1 MLKIVPAEGRTQG
14 RSSANGLAGRRRPD
28 RGRARLRRAVA
39 RALGPV
45 LVAGSSTVP
54 AAPIAVA
61 AGIAAGVAAV
71 AANTARAHAAVTG
84 PVLVLLQNGETT
96 APETTVLQN
105 AGYSVTQVT
114 PSTWESMSAS
124 SFEQYAALVIGDPS
138 SNGTCST
145 LTPTTGTSG
154 NDALGTNWQGAV
166 SGNVAVLGT
175 APALPGTSGANTLIA
190 DAVGYAAAKFANS
203 SGTGLYVSLNCEYS
217 TAAAGTSVPLLNGV
231 ENIGAAG
238 GPTVQ
243 GGLSCTDSGTVN
255 TWEADSAGTF
265 GGFTSASLASGSS
278 GSWPSPA
285 CPVQEAFDSWPALFT
300 PVGYDGGSD
309 ATANYTASD
318 GMAGQPYLLLGA
330 QPSAATQ
337 ALAPSNGGEVPAD
350 ATAGGTSNPAA
361 PGVSQA
367 SAGDPVNTENGDFT
381 QSGTDLS
388 IPGFGPALT
397 FSRSYDASVAEQQT
411 KSGTPGPMGYG
422 WTDNWASSLTTT
434 QPTPG
439 DLYTIGGLALNN
451 GNGGPGPQSVV
462 SGPQGDEVDGSGNI
476 YFADTSDNRIQ
487 EIPASSGPQWGIQM
501 TAGDVYTVAG
511 SPGGQAG
518 ASSSGTAA
526 TSSLLTAPEGVAVNG
541 SGLFI
546 ADTGN
551 CRVVEIA
558 ATTGTQYGIS
568 MTVGDMYVIAG
579 RTGQCAL
586 GNDNKPAT
594 QSDLISPVSLHI
606 GAAGHGADLYVADTG
621 DNRIQEIAG
630 ANETE
635 WGQSM
640 TAGDVYT
647 VAGSAAG
654 TSGQSNNGTKATSA
668 FLNAPEGIT
677 IDGNGNM
684 YIADTDNCRV
694 EQVPWSSGTYWGQ
707 SMTQYD
713 LYTVAGRNASSCT
726 IGFDNKAATQ
736 SNLWW
741 PSSVRDPNG
750 NLYITDTGNNRVQEV
765 AGSRHTEFGQSMT
778 ANFVYT
784 IAGSSSGTAGNSGD
798 GGLAGQALLDAPGA
812 LWLDSS
818 GNVYVSDSLNNE
830 VRKVSTSTDDISNV
844 AGGNGQTLQTV
855 GDGGPAV
862 TSGLASPRAIG
873 ADSNGDIFVADT
885 SNNRVQEI
893 ADYTHVQFGISMTA
907 GDVYT
912 VAGSPT
918 GTGGYSGDGGLS
930 TQALLSN
937 PEGIAVDSSG
947 NLYIADTNNHVIR
960 EVSASTGDIATI
972 AGNGLS
978 GDSGG
983 GPATSA
989 ELDVPAAVA
998 ADAAGDVFI
1007 ADPGNDQVQ
1016 EVAAN
1021 SGTQYG
1027 IAMTAGNIYTVAGTP
1042 GTSGTSGDG
1051 GPATSAQLS
1060 FDSGVAVDA
1069 AGNIYISDSFNNRI
1083 QEVAAGN
1090 STQFGISMTGG
1101 DIYTIAGSANGSGGS
1116 SGNMGPATLALLNHP
1131 VQVVLDR
1138 AGDVYIDDT
1147 ANSVVREIASANGTQ
1162 WGQSMTAGDIY
1173 NVAGIPGSVGSAG
1186 AGGPAT
1192 AAQLDGESG
1201 IGTDPAGDLFISSAG
1216 DALVQEVTAT
1226 ADSAIPAAPGQA
1238 SSLYPA
1244 PNGITVT
1251 QPGGAQVAF
1260 TAQSGGACTAPYQAA
1275 GGYCAL
1281 PVFSGASLTYNAGN
1295 STYTFSPSVATNS
1308 YTYSW
1313 DGQLISESNPA
1324 GDTLTVT
1331 YQSPAPGTGGCPSS
1345 ATSCET
1351 ITAAS
1356 GRALVIGLNGS
1367 ALVTSVTDPL
1377 GRTWTYGYNSASQ
1390 LTSATD
1396 PMSNETSYTY
1406 GQGPTGNPLLAS
1418 DLLTITGPN
1427 AQPGGPDAGDATV
1440 NVYDGAGRVTSQTDP
1455 MGFKTTFNYC
1465 VNAAAGDCMNA
1476 STGTGYVTVTDPDGN
1491 TTVDY
1496 YDQGALAASSSW
1508 TAGTTLASEQDFVP
1522 NTTAGGTSGG
1532 TLLDTVT
1539 TDGNGNVTSYGYNS
1553 ANEQTSTAGPSP
1565 AGGQGTTSSA
1575 YGSGG
1580 YFDCYGSAAE
1590 ATSATCSQDA
1600 GPAPVA
1606 PGGSITP
1613 PSSAPP
1619 DGLDWTLYDTNGNE
1633 LYSTTGVYSPTGTY
1647 KYTQTTY
1654 QLFNGNS
1661 ITLNGT
1667 NISCTYTPP
1676 SVSLPCATIN
1686 ADGVVTQLEYDA
1698 AGDLILSSTPDG
1710 NSGGE
1715 LATTTATYNG
1725 DGEQLT
1731 KVTPDGNVSGGNAG
1745 NYTTTTAWN
1754 ADGKPTSSTMG
1765 NGIGFTDTPRA
1776 TNFTYDG
1783 NGNQTKVEDARGFT
1797 TTTAFNADDHPT
1809 LVTDPDGNARLTC
1822 YDGDGNVAQ
1831 TVPAVGVAANNLTPA
1846 SCPAAYP
1853 AGYGTRLATDAT
1865 VSTFDALG
1873 QLTSKSTPAPAGQ
1886 SGHETTT
1893 YTYDGAGNV
1902 LTTTAPP
1909 ATNGGPS
1916 QVTSS
1921 TYNSAGQ
1928 LTSVTTGSGTSS
1940 ASTVSYC
1947 YDPDGGET
1955 SVVYADGNTSGT
1967 GKCQTAYPWTVSASS
1982 YPTQAAYQTTYAY
1995 DSAGDLT
2002 SATTPATTAA
2012 PNGATTT
2019 ASYDAAGNM
2028 LTQTDPNGV
2037 TTTRTYTPLNKVAT
2051 ISYSGSS
2058 AHSVSYTYDA
2068 NGSKTAMTDGTGSS
2082 NYGYDPFG
2090 ELTSTTNGAG
2100 QVTTYGYNADG
2111 DTTGIT
2117 YPLPSAATWA
2127 TTDTVGYGY
2136 DNADRLTSVTDFNN
2150 HKITITDN
2158 ADGLPTAEALGSTG
2172 DTINPSYDATGGPSA
2187 IALKNSSSTLQSFTY
2202 SYSPAGTILSETD
2215 TPTSSLSPAAYT
2227 YDSQGR
2233 VTSDTPGTG
2242 SANNYGFDAS
2252 ANLTTLPNGATGS
2265 YDHAGELTSQVLSGT
2280 TTSYTYNAD
2289 GEQLTSV
2296 QGGTSQST
2304 GTWNGAGQLTSYD
2317 NAAANMTATAYDGSG
2332 MRASTTITP
2341 AGQSAVTQGY
2351 VWNGD
2356 SLIMDSSNAY
2366 IYGSNQDTPVEQV
2379 NLASGANTYLVTD
2392 ALASVRGTVSSSGAL
2407 TGTTSYDAWGNPE
2420 TAGGLTASTP
2430 FGYAGGYTDP
2440 DGLIYLIAR
2449 YYSPTTGQFISVD
2462 PDLHQ
2467 TQAPYSYATGNP
2479 VDNIDPLG
2487 LYTLG
2492 ACAGFSIVVP
2502 VVQISLSGGECL
2514 QRTRNT
2520 RSDDIG
2526 FTWTGGLGIGAGAK
2540 VGGSLYWEISTCTTL
2555 PCLGKWFFFVG
2566 FGIAWG
2572 ITMTLFWGN
2581 SNHGVPTTFGA
2592 DLGLQVG
2599 LGASAQEGFSYTWVY
2614 KFTCSDPVC
2623 SANAN
2628 FYRWAWDVMTS
2639 PVSWL
2644 SNKLATWIGRVT
2656 AAAKWKWK
2664 HH

>member
-1 MLKIVPAEGRTQG
+1 MTKT
-14 RSSANGLAGRRRPD
+14 
-28 RGRARLRRAVA
+28 LRRTVA
-39 RALGPV
+39 KALGPV
-45 LVAGSSTVP
+45 LVAGSSAIP
-54 AAPIAVA
+54 AAPVAVA
-61 AGIAAGVAAV
+61 AGVAVGVAAV
-71 AANTARAHAAVTG
+71 AANAAKAHAAVTG

-114 PSTWESMSAS
+114 PGTWESMSTSA
-124 SFEQYAALVIGDPS
+124 FQQYAALVIGDPS

-145 LTPTTGTSG
+145 LTPTTATSG
-154 NDALGTNWQGAV
+154 NDALGTNWQAAV
-166 SGNVAVLGT
+166 SGNIAVLGT
-175 APALPGTSGANTLIA
+175 APALPATSGANTLIA
-190 DAVGYAAAKFANS
+190 NAVGYAAAKFANS

-217 TAAAGTSVPLLNGV
+217 TASAGTSVPLLNGV
-231 ENIGAAG
+231 ENIGTNG
-238 GPTVQ
+238 GLTVQ
-243 GGLSCTDSGTVN
+243 GGLSCSDSGTLN
-255 TWEADSAGTF
+255 SWEANAAGTF
-265 GGFTSASLASGSS
+265 GGFSSSSLASGSS

-285 CPVQEAFDSWPALFT
+285 CPVQEAFNTWPALFT
-300 PVGYDGGSD
+300 PIGYDAASD
-309 ATANYTASD
+309 ATANFTASD
-318 GMAGQPYLLLGA
+318 GLTGQAYLLLGA

-337 ALAPSNGGEVPAD
+337 ALAPSAGGEVPANAIVGG
-350 ATAGGTSNPAA
+350 ATNPAA
-361 PGVSQA
+361 PGLSQA
-367 SAGDPVNTENGDFT
+367 FAADPVNTENGDFT

-388 IPGFGPALT
+388 IPTFGPALT
-397 FSRSYDASVAEQQT
+397 FSRSYDANLAEQQT

-439 DLYTIGGLALNN
+439 DLYTIGGLALAN

-462 SGPQGDEVDGSGNI
+462 SNPQGDEVDGSGNI
-476 YFADTSDNRIQ
+476 YFADTADNRIQ
-487 EIPASSGPQWGIQM
+487 EIPASSGTHWGIAM

-518 ASSSGTAA
+518 ASSSGTPA
-526 TSSLLTAPEGVAVNG
+526 TSSQLTAPEGVAVSG

-551 CRVVEIA
+551 CRIVEIA
-558 ATTGTQYGIS
+558 ATSGTQYGIS
-568 MTVGDMYVIAG
+568 MTAGDTYVIAG
-579 RTGQCAL
+579 RTGQCAV
-586 GNDNKPAT
+586 GNDNKVAT
-594 QSDLISPVSLHI
+594 QSDLSSPTGLHI
-606 GAAGHGADLYVADTG
+606 GAAGHGADLYIADTSN
-621 DNRIQEIAG
+621 NRIQEIAG

-640 TAGDVYT
+640 TAADVYT
-647 VAGSAAG
+647 VAGSSAG
-654 TSGQSNNGTKATSA
+654 TSGQTNSGTKATSA
-668 FLNAPEGIT
+668 LLAAPQGVT
-677 IDGNGNM
+677 IDGNNNM

-694 EQVPWSSGTYWGQ
+694 EEVPWSSGTFWGQ
-707 SMTQYD
+707 SMTQYFD
-713 LYTVAGRNASSCT
+713 YVVSGRNATSCT
-726 IGFDNKAATQ
+726 IGFDNKIATS
-736 SNLWW
+736 SNLWF
-741 PSSVRDPNG
+741 PTSVRDPNG
-750 NLYITDTGNNRVQEV
+750 NLYITDSGNNRVQEV
-765 AGSRHTEFGQSMT
+765 AGSNHTEFGQSMT

-784 IAGSSSGTAGNSGD
+784 IVGSSSGTPGDSGD
-798 GGLAGQALLDAPGA
+798 GGLASQALLDDPGA
-812 LWLDSS
+812 LWLDSA
-818 GNVYVSDSLNNE
+818 GDVFISDSVNNE
-830 VRKVSTSTDDISNV
+830 VREVSTATGDISDV
-844 AGGNGQTLQTV
+844 AGGNGQAMGTV

-862 TSGLASPRAIG
+862 DSGLTSPRAIG
-873 ADSNGDIFVADT
+873 SDSNGDIFVADT

-893 ADYTHVQFGISMTA
+893 AYSTHVQFGISMTA
-907 GDVYT
+907 GNIYT
-912 VAGSPT
+912 VAGSAT
-918 GTGGYSGDGGLS
+918 GTSGYAGDGGS
-930 TQALLSN
+930 ATQALLSN

-972 AGNGLS
+972 AGSGLP
-978 GDSGG
+978 GDSGEG

-989 ELDVPAAVA
+989 ELSVPAAVA
-998 ADAAGDVFI
+998 ADASGDVFL
-1007 ADPGNDQVQ
+1007 ADPGNDQVE
-1016 EVAAN
+1016 EVPAT

-1027 IAMTAGNIYTVAGTP
+1027 ISMTAGNIYTVAGTP
-1042 GTSGTSGDG
+1042 GISGTSGDG
-1051 GPATSAQLS
+1051 GPAISAKLYS
-1060 FDSGVAVDA
+1060 DSGVAVDA

-1090 STQFGISMTGG
+1090 GTQFGISMTGG
-1101 DIYTIAGSANGSGGS
+1101 DIYTIAGSASGSGGS
-1116 SGNMGPATLALLNHP
+1116 SGNTGPATLALLNHP
-1131 VQVVLDR
+1131 VQVVLDG
-1138 AGDVYIDDT
+1138 AGNLYIDDT
-1147 ANSVVREIASANGTQ
+1147 ANSVVREVASANGTQ
-1162 WGQSMTAGDIY
+1162 WGQSMTVGDIY
-1173 NVAGIPGSVGSAG
+1173 DVAGTLGTVGSAG

-1192 AAQLDGESG
+1192 AAQLDGVSG
-1201 IGTDPAGDLFISSAG
+1201 IGTDPAGDLFVSSAG
-1216 DALVQEVTAT
+1216 DDLVQEVTAT
-1226 ADSAIPAAPGQA
+1226 ASSAIPAAPGQA

-1244 PNGITVT
+1244 PGGITIN
-1251 QPGGAQVAF
+1251 QPSGAQITFYPQVAG
-1260 TAQSGGACTAPYQAA
+1260 TCTAPYQVA

-1281 PVFSGASLTYNAGN
+1281 PVFSAASLTFNSGNDTYN
-1295 STYTFSPSVATNS
+1295 FSPSVATTS

-1324 GDTLTVT
+1324 GDTLTIS
-1331 YQSPAPGTGGCPSS
+1331 YQSPAPGTGSCPAT

-1356 GRALVIGLNGS
+1356 GRALVIGSNSSGLI
-1367 ALVTSVTDPL
+1367 TSVTDPM

-1396 PMSNETSYTY
+1396 PMTNETSYTY
-1406 GQGPTGNPLLAS
+1406 GSGSTGNPLLAS
-1418 DLLTITGPN
+1418 DLLTITAPN
-1427 AQPGGPDAGDATV
+1427 AQPGGPDAGDDTV
-1440 NVYDGAGRVTSQTDP
+1440 NVYNAAGEVTSQTDP

-1465 VNAAAGDCMNA
+1465 VNAASGDCMNA

-1491 TTVDY
+1491 TTVNY
-1496 YDQGALAASSSW
+1496 YVQGALAATSSW

-1532 TLLDTVT
+1532 TLLNTVT
-1539 TDGNGNVTSYGYNS
+1539 TDGNGNATGYGYNS
-1553 ANEQTSTAGPSP
+1553 AGEQTSSAGPSP

-1590 ATSATCSQDA
+1590 AASATCSQDA

-1619 DGLDWTLYDTNGNE
+1619 DGLDWTLYDTHGNE
-1633 LYSTTGVYSPTGTY
+1633 LYNTTGVYSPTGTF
-1647 KYTQTTY
+1647 KYAQTTY
-1654 QLFNGNS
+1654 QLFNGNT

-1676 SVSLPCATIN
+1676 SASLPCATIN
-1686 ADGVVTQLEYDA
+1686 PDGVVTQLEYDS
-1698 AGDLILSSTPDG
+1698 AGDLILSSLPDG

-1754 ADGKPTSSTMG
+1754 ADGQPTSSTAG
-1765 NGIGFTDTPRA
+1765 NGTGFTDTPRA
-1776 TNFTYDG
+1776 VSYTYDD
-1783 NGNQTKVEDARGFT
+1783 NGNRTKVQDARGFT
-1797 TTTAFNADDHPT
+1797 TTTTFDADNHST
-1809 LVTDPDGNARLTC
+1809 LVTDPDGNATLTC
-1822 YDGDGNVAQ
+1822 FDGDGNVAQ
-1831 TVPAVGVAANNLTPA
+1831 IVPPVGVAANNLTPA

-1873 QLTSKSTPAPAGQ
+1873 QMTSQTTPAPAGQ

-1893 YTYDGAGNV
+1893 YTYDGDGNV

-1909 ATNGGPS
+1909 ATNGGAS

-1921 TYNSAGQ
+1921 TYNNAGQ

-1955 SVVYADGNTSGT
+1955 SVVYADGNVSGT
-1967 GKCQTAYPWTVSASS
+1967 APCQTAYPWTVSSS
-1982 YPTQAAYQTTYAY
+1982 ANPTQAAYQTTYSY
-1995 DSAGDLT
+1995 DSAGNLVST
-2002 SATTPATTAA
+2002 TTPATTAA
-2012 PNGATTT
+2012 PSGATTT
-2019 ASYDAAGNM
+2019 ASYDAVGNM

-2068 NGSKTAMTDGTGSS
+2068 NGSKTAMTDGTGNSS
-2082 NYGYDPFG
+2082 YSYDSFG

-2111 DTTGIT
+2111 GTTGIT
-2117 YPLPSAATWA
+2117 YPLPSSATWA
-2127 TTDTVGYGY
+2127 TTDTVSYGY
-2136 DNADRLTSVTDFNN
+2136 DNADRLTSVIDFNN

-2158 ADGLPTAEALGSTG
+2158 ADGLFTAEVLGSTG
-2172 DTINPSYDATGGPSA
+2172 DTISPTYAATNGPSA

-2202 SYSPAGTILSETD
+2202 SDSPAGTILSETD

-2252 ANLTTLPNGATGS
+2252 SNLTTLPNGATGS

-2296 QGGTSQST
+2296 QGGTTQST
-2304 GTWNGAGQLTSYD
+2304 GTWNGALELTSYS
-2317 NAAANMTATAYDGSG
+2317 NAAASMTAASYDGNG

-2366 IYGSNQDTPVEQV
+2366 IYGSNQNTPTEQV
-2379 NLASGANTYLVTD
+2379 NLATGAITYLVTD
-2392 ALASVRGTVSSSGAL
+2392 GLGSVRGTVSSSGAL
-2407 TGTTSYDAWGNPE
+2407 TGTTSYDGWGNPQ
-2420 TAGGLTASTP
+2420 TAGGLTGSTP
-2430 FGYAGGYTDP
+2430 FGFAGGYTDP

-2449 YYSPTTGQFISVD
+2449 YYQPATGQFISVD

-2467 TQAPYSYATGNP
+2467 TQQPYSYASGNP

-2492 ACAGFSIVVP
+2492 ACAGFNIVVP
-2502 VVQISLSGGECL
+2502 VIQVSLSGGECL

-2526 FTWTGGLGIGAGAK
+2526 MTWTGGLGIGAGAK
-2540 VGGSLYWEISTCTTL
+2540 VGGSFYYEISTCNRL

-2581 SNHGVPTTFGA
+2581 SVHGIPTTFGA

-2628 FYRWAWDVMTS
+2628 FYRWAWDVMTA
-2639 PVSWL
+2639 PVNWL
-2644 SNKLATWIGRVT
+2644 TGKLATWIGRVT
-2656 AAAKWKWK
+2656 AAAKWKW
-2664 HH
+2664 HHH